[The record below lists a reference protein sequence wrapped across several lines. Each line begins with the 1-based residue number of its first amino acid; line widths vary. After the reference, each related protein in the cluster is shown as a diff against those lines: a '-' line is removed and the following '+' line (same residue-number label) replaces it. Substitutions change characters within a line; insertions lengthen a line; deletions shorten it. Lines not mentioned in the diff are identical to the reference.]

1 MIAVPT
7 LAMASDYPDY
17 SPADDL
23 GHSVITHGMLNA
35 TLDSNSTEMYE
46 FYNNTPW
53 QDTGQQ
59 PVGPETSDA
68 LYKHLWEIVIVGILL
83 GLITLVTILGNL
95 LVMVTVVT
103 NHRLHNP
110 TNYFILNL
118 ATADACLGLIVLPFS
133 TLTTIWPVWPLGPE
147 FCNVYIATDV
157 TLCTVSILTLFAIS
171 VDRYFAVT
179 VPLQYQRK
187 VSSRLVWKVCAG
199 IWGFSAV
206 MAYLPIH
213 LGWNTMDGK
222 IQNYDNPTSCLFNL
236 NKGYALFVSLATYF
250 APLICMCGVYM
261 KVLFITK
268 KQVNEINK
276 LSVGG
281 PAKSMLGNEN
291 KRQRQLVSDT
301 KATITL
307 ASLVLAFAICWIPY
321 FSLFT
326 AKPFID
332 TEINVHLDLTALWL
346 GYVNSLINPF
356 LYAYYNSAF
365 RDAFVRI
372 LCRGCR
378 DRNVMFSGDSP
389 YSKRKP
395 TLYTDTSELSVLNGR
410 HNNAV

>member
-1 MIAVPT
+1 
-7 LAMASDYPDY
+7 MATKYQDYPSTDRQ
-17 SPADDL
+17 
-23 GHSVITHGMLNA
+23 GHSITNVMINVSLG
-35 TLDSNSTEMYE
+35 TNSTEMYGL
-46 FYNNTPW
+46 YNNTHW
-53 QDTGQQ
+53 QDTGQEPEG
-59 PVGPETSDA
+59 PV
-68 LYKHLWEIVIVGILL
+68 YRYLWEMIILGMLL
-83 GLITLVTILGNL
+83 GLITLVTVLGNL

-118 ATADACLGLIVLPFS
+118 ATADAFLGLFVLPFS
-133 TLTTIWPVWPLGPE
+133 TLTTVYPIWPLGPE

-171 VDRYFAVT
+171 LDRYFAVT
-179 VPLQYQRK
+179 VPLTYQRK
-187 VSSRLVWKVCAG
+187 VSSRLVWKVCAA
-199 IWGFSAV
+199 IWGFSAL

-213 LGWNTMDGK
+213 IGWNSMDGK
-222 IQNYDNPTSCLFNL
+222 IQNYDEPKSCVFKL
-236 NKGYALFVSLATYF
+236 NKGYVLFVSIATYF
-250 APLICMCGVYM
+250 APLITMCGVYM

-281 PAKSMLGNEN
+281 PAKSMLGHDN
-291 KRQRQLVSDT
+291 KRQRQIVSDT

-307 ASLVLAFAICWIPY
+307 ASLVLAFAICWVPY

-326 AKPFID
+326 AKPFLSS
-332 TEINVHLDLTALWL
+332 EINVHLDLTALWL

-372 LCRGCR
+372 LCRGCQQR
-378 DRNVMFSGDSP
+378 SNNPMFTGDSP
-389 YSKRKP
+389 YVKRKM
-395 TLYTDTSELSVLNGR
+395 TSYTDTSEMSALNGR
-410 HNNAV
+410 HTVNAV

>member
-1 MIAVPT
+1 
-7 LAMASDYPDY
+7 MAAKYQESSSSDRQ
-17 SPADDL
+17 
-23 GHSVITHGMLNA
+23 GHSITNVMLNMSLGG
-35 TLDSNSTEMYE
+35 TIGGNSTEIYK
-46 FYNNTPW
+46 FYNTTPW
-53 QDTGQQ
+53 QDTGQEGEPPAQ
-59 PVGPETSDA
+59 R
-68 LYKHLWEIVIVGILL
+68 HLWEMILLGILL
-83 GLITLVTILGNL
+83 SLITLVTILGNL
-95 LVMVTVVT
+95 LVIVTVLT

-133 TLTTIWPVWPLGPE
+133 TLSTIYPIWPLGPE

-171 VDRYFAVT
+171 MDRYFAVT
-179 VPLQYQRK
+179 VPLTYQRK
-187 VSSRLVWKVCAG
+187 VSSRLVWKVSAA
-199 IWGFSAV
+199 IWTFSAV
-206 MAYLPIH
+206 IAYIPIH
-213 LGWNTMDGK
+213 VGWNTMDGS
-222 IQNYDNPTSCLFNL
+222 IQNYDHPKACEFKL
-236 NKGYALFVSLATYF
+236 NKGYALLVSIPTYF
-250 APLICMCGVYM
+250 APLIVICVVYA
-261 KVLFITK
+261 KVLFVTK

-326 AKPFID
+326 AKPFLSSG
-332 TEINVHLDLTALWL
+332 INVHLDLTALWL

-372 LCRGCR
+372 LCRGCQ
-378 DRNVMFSGDSP
+378 DRNVMFNVDSP
-389 YSKRKP
+389 YAKRKM
-395 TLYTDTSELSVLNGR
+395 TSYTDTSEMSVLNGR
-410 HNNAV
+410 HTNAV

>member
-1 MIAVPT
+1 
-7 LAMASDYPDY
+7 MASNYQDY
-17 SPADDL
+17 SAADRQ
-23 GHSVITHGMLNA
+23 GRSITNVMLNM
-35 TLDSNSTEMYE
+35 TPDGSGNSTEMYE
-46 FYNNTPW
+46 LFSNITLW
-53 QDTGQQ
+53 QDTGQGSGDESF
-59 PVGPETSDA
+59 PPASFR
-68 LYKHLWEIVIVGILL
+68 YLWEMILLGLLL
-83 GLITLVTILGNL
+83 GLITLVIILGNL

-133 TLTTIWPVWPLGPE
+133 TLTTVQPVWPLGPE

-171 VDRYFAVT
+171 IDRYFAVT

-213 LGWNTMDGK
+213 LGWNSMDGK
-222 IQNYDNPTSCLFNL
+222 IQNYDHPKACEFKL
-236 NKGYALFVSLATYF
+236 NKGYVLFVSLATYF
-250 APLICMCGVYM
+250 APLICMCCVYM

-268 KQVNEINK
+268 KQVSEINK

-332 TEINVHLDLTALWL
+332 TSINLHLDLTALWL

-372 LCRGCR
+372 LCRGCKE
-378 DRNVMFSGDSP
+378 RNVLSYSGNSP
-389 YSKRKP
+389 YSARKM
-395 TLYTDTSELSVLNGR
+395 TSYTDTSEMSVLNGR
-410 HNNAV
+410 HSNAV

>member
-1 MIAVPT
+1 MAQVYSAASEGLDLKMSTGVT
-7 LAMASDYPDY
+7 LNM
-17 SPADDL
+17 
-23 GHSVITHGMLNA
+23 
-35 TLDSNSTEMYE
+35 TLNSTEMYGLL
-46 FYNNTPW
+46 NMTDW
-53 QDTGQQ
+53 LDTGQGE
-59 PVGPETSDA
+59 GPPYDRQ
-68 LYKHLWEIVIVGILL
+68 LWELILL
-83 GLITLVTILGNL
+83 GTLLALICLVTVLGNL
-95 LVMVTVVT
+95 LVIVTVVT

-118 ATADACLGLIVLPFS
+118 ATADACLGLLVLPFA
-133 TLTTIWPVWPLGPE
+133 TLMTLQTDWPLGPE
-147 FCNVYIATDV
+147 FCNINTANDV

-171 VDRYFAVT
+171 IDRYFAVT

-187 VSSRLVWKVCAG
+187 VTSRMVWKVCAG
-199 IWGFSAV
+199 IWVFSAV
-206 MAYLPIH
+206 MAYIPIH
-213 LGWNTMDGK
+213 VGWNTMDGS
-222 IQNYDNPTSCLFNL
+222 IQNYDNPRSCEFKL
-236 NKGYALFVSLATYF
+236 NKPYVLFVSLATYF

-291 KRQRQLVSDT
+291 KRQKHLVSDT

-321 FSLFT
+321 FSMFT

-332 TEINVHLDLTALWL
+332 ISINVHLDLTALWL

-365 RDAFVRI
+365 RDAFARI
-372 LCRGCR
+372 LCQSCR
-378 DRNVMFSGDSP
+378 NRDNMFPTNSNYTRHKTTSYDS
-389 YSKRKP
+389 
-395 TLYTDTSELSVLNGR
+395 SEMSVLNGR
-410 HNNAV
+410 HNV